1 MPADYNKILEE
12 RRQKEMEKK
21 AKQSSL
27 ERQLKMW
34 KTRQAELR
42 NVALTALDPEFVKK
56 QLAKCDS
63 EIEKINRIISTL

>member
-12 RRQKEMEKK
+12 RHRKEMEKK
-21 AKQSSL
+21 VKQSSL

-42 NVALTALDPEFVKK
+42 NVALTALDKEFVKK
-56 QLAKCDS
+56 QLDKCDS